1 MTEIHKFKIGQSV
14 EFVASALH
22 PKPLGTFKILRIMP
36 SERGVLQ
43 YRIKSTLDGHERMV
57 LESELA

>member
-1 MTEIHKFKIGQSV
+1 MTIHKYKVGQSV
-14 EFVASALH
+14 EFIASALH
-22 PKPLGTFKILRIMP
+22 PRVLGPFKILRVMP

-43 YRIKSTLDGHERMV
+43 YRVKSVMDGHERMV